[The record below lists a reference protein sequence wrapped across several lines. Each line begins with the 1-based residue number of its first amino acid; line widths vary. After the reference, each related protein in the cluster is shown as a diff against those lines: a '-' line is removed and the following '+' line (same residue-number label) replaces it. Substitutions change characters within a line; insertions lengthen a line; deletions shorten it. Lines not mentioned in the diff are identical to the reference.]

1 MAIFDNYDRFFD
13 DYSDYMFDMFGEIIE
28 PEDLSEVDDYD
39 DQLLMADMESYIEW
53 DE

>member
-1 MAIFDNYDRFFD
+1 MSIFDDFD
-13 DYSDYMFDMFGEIIE
+13 SIFDCYKDYMFDMFGEVVE
-28 PEDLSEVDDYD
+28 PEAFERDDYD